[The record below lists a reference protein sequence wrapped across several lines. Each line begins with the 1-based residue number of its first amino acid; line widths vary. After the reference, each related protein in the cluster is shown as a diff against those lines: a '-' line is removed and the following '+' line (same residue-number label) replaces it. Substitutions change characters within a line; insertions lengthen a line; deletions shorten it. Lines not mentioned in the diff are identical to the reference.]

1 MGFELSGG
9 AVARGEE
16 CVKQKVRG
24 IGKWKNLARKGKVKA
39 RVGGEHVS

>member
-16 CVKQKVRG
+16 RVKQKVRG
-24 IGKWKNLARKGKVKA
+24 IGKWKNLARKG
-39 RVGGEHVS
+39 RSRQGVGGEHVS